1 MFDEVGSEEWYDQCR
16 QEALYYSGYRAIEK
30 SADECFYLS
39 QNRSTISNIY
49 ERNY

>member
-30 SADECFYLS
+30 AADECFYLS